1 MIFTPNYPHYPK
13 NTYGLSN
20 EVKSMN
26 QDFEGLLS
34 SGLAIFVGVHKKS
47 LPFVISFDV
56 IIRTSGSNTKNAAT
70 EQNCQL

>member
-1 MIFTPNYPHYPK
+1 
-13 NTYGLSN
+13 
-20 EVKSMN
+20 MN

-56 IIRTSGSNTKNAAT
+56 VVRAGWSNTKNAT
-70 EQNCQL
+70 MEHKNGQFQI